1 MKHCFIFER
10 GNYMAKRVEGVEEK
24 ILICAVA
31 EFLEKGYEG
40 ASLRTIA
47 QKAET
52 STNSIY
58 VRFNDKN
65 GLYRAVVEPVM
76 KTFLSNLQKGMS
88 AFAEKPAQAQESER
102 KDFAEEKT
110 FYLIDYIYEEFERFQ
125 ILITSGERDVYQDFL
140 HQIVEIDVMSTKKF
154 IEDTGNNAIATGKL
168 DDNLAHVLSVAFY
181 SGFFEMVHHKMS
193 KDEAKDFV
201 TKLRA
206 FYNAGW
212 MTIFS
217 Q

>member
-1 MKHCFIFER
+1 
-10 GNYMAKRVEGVEEK
+10 MAKRVEGVEEK
-24 ILICAVA
+24 ILMCAVE

-65 GLYRAVVEPVM
+65 GMYRAVVEPVI
-76 KTFLSNLQKGMS
+76 KTFLSNLQMEMS
-88 AFAEKPAQAQESER
+88 AFAEKSAQSQESER
-102 KDFAEEKT
+102 KDFAEEKS
-110 FYLIDYIYEEFERFQ
+110 FYLIDYIYEEFDRFQ
-125 ILITSGERDVYQDFL
+125 ILITSGERDIYQDFL
-140 HQIVEIDVMSTKKF
+140 HQIVEIDVSATKKF
-154 IEDTGNNAIATGKL
+154 IEDTGNHAILSGKL

-181 SGFFEMVHHKMS
+181 SGFFEMVQHKMS

-212 MTIFS
+212 MTIFT
-217 Q
+217 

>member
-1 MKHCFIFER
+1 
-10 GNYMAKRVEGVEEK
+10 MAKRVEGVEEK